1 MTFAG
6 NFALNSANPPHRLL
20 RTLKMSSHTT
30 HPGTV
35 HRISL
40 PSDEEFAPLVVAFE
54 HGQPSHDP
62 VQNTLIFL
70 GGLFDGLLTV
80 PYVPPVVKSLPL
92 SWSLVEP
99 ILKSA
104 YKQFGIAS
112 LGEDIAEIATLVEHF
127 RSLRPGKIVLL
138 GHSTGSQQ
146 IIHYLLSPS
155 SPKIDGA
162 IMQGSAS
169 DREAMMKELSLSD
182 YEATCALAQSYVD
195 EDRSEDILPF
205 AATRAIYLSVPISAK
220 RWLSM
225 ASPGPAHVGEDDY
238 FSSDLDDERMQST
251 FGALGEKGTKVAF
264 LYSDND
270 QFVPDTVNK
279 KKLLERWHEH
289 TRRGGGMIDEGS
301 GIVQGASH
309 TLNNGVGLEDL
320 VTRITGFL
328 QRI

>member
-1 MTFAG
+1 MCPSCRNNHRKTTQTLVTFAG

-162 IMQGSAS
+162 IYARKRQRSRS
-169 DREAMMKELSLSD
+169 H
-182 YEATCALAQSYVD
+182 D
-195 EDRSEDILPF
+195 E
-205 AATRAIYLSVPISAK
+205 RAIPLGLRGHLCTSSILRRRRQERGHTPLRCHKGHIPVCAYI
-220 RWLSM
+220 REEM
-225 ASPGPAHVGEDDY
+225 A
-238 FSSDLDDERMQST
+238 
-251 FGALGEKGTKVAF
+251 
-264 LYSDND
+264 
-270 QFVPDTVNK
+270 
-279 KKLLERWHEH
+279 
-289 TRRGGGMIDEGS
+289 
-301 GIVQGASH
+301 
-309 TLNNGVGLEDL
+309 
-320 VTRITGFL
+320 
-328 QRI
+328 